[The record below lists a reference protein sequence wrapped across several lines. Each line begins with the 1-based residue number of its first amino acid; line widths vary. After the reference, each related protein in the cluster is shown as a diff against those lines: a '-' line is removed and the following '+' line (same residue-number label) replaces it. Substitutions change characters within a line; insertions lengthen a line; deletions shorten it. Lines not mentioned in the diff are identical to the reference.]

1 LQKLRIKGRYSLNG
15 ELNISG
21 SKNAAL
27 PIMAA
32 CLLCSEEV
40 EIDNIPALRDINTM
54 IRLITYMGVKI
65 SKTSDNTVKINAH
78 RIKEK
83 FAPYDLVKTMR
94 ASILVLGP
102 LLARF
107 GEAVVSLPGGCAIGA
122 RPVNLHIEGLKAMGA
137 EIDLKNG
144 YIHAKAR
151 RLKGCEFSFNPVSV
165 TGTANLMMAAC
176 LAEGATILNNCAKEP
191 EIVNLGEFLIS
202 MGAKINGLGSDHILI
217 EGVDKL
223 EATACRVIPDRIEA
237 ATFLIAALITKS
249 NLKLNGALAEH
260 LREPINLLEEAGA
273 SISIAQEFIEVT
285 SLNEIIPVS
294 FTTSPYPGIPTDIQA
309 QLMVLNVLAQ
319 GESSI
324 EETIFENRFMHVLEL
339 QRMGANIKLQS
350 NIAKIKGVSQ
360 LQSAQVMATDLRA
373 SAALVL
379 AALAANGETEI
390 DRIYHIDRGYENIDK
405 KLSLIGA
412 QVERIES

>member
-1 LQKLRIKGRYSLNG
+1 LQKLRINGGYSLNG
-15 ELNISG
+15 EVNISG

-40 EIDNIPALRDINTM
+40 VLDNIPALRDINTM
-54 IRLITYMGVKI
+54 IRLITYMGVEI
-65 SKTSDNTVKINAH
+65 SKTSDNTLKINAH

-151 RLKGCEFSFNPVSV
+151 QLKGCEFSFNPVSV

-202 MGAKINGLGSDHILI
+202 MGANINGLGSDQILI

-223 EATACRVIPDRIEA
+223 EATTCRVIPDRIEA

-260 LREPINLLEEAGA
+260 LKEPMNLLKEAGA
-273 SISIAQEFIEVT
+273 SISVAEEFIEVT

-339 QRMGANIKLQS
+339 QRMGANIELQS
-350 NIAKIKGVSQ
+350 NVAKIKGVNQ

-379 AALAANGETEI
+379 AALVAHGETEI

>member
-1 LQKLRIKGRYSLNG
+1 MQKLRINGRYPLNG
-15 ELNISG
+15 EVNISG

-40 EIDNIPALRDINTM
+40 VLDNIPALRDINTM

-107 GEAVVSLPGGCAIGA
+107 GEAIVSLPGGCAIGA

-202 MGAKINGLGSDHILI
+202 MGANLNGLGSDQILI

-223 EATACRVIPDRIEA
+223 EATTCRVIPDRIEA

-260 LREPINLLEEAGA
+260 LKEPMNLLKEAGA
-273 SISIAQEFIEVT
+273 SISVAEEFIEVT

-339 QRMGANIKLQS
+339 QRMGANIELQS
-350 NIAKIKGVSQ
+350 NIAKIKGVNQ

-379 AALAANGETEI
+379 AALVAHGETEI
-390 DRIYHIDRGYENIDK
+390 DRIYHIDRGYENIDQ

>member
-1 LQKLRIKGRYSLNG
+1 MQKLRINGRYSLNG
-15 ELNISG
+15 EVNISG

-40 EIDNIPALRDINTM
+40 ALDNIPALRDINTM
-54 IRLITYMGVKI
+54 IRLITYMGVEI

-151 RLKGCEFSFNPVSV
+151 QLKGCEFSFNPVSV

-202 MGAKINGLGSDHILI
+202 MGANINGLGSDQILI

-223 EATACRVIPDRIEA
+223 EATTCRVIPDRIEA

-260 LREPINLLEEAGA
+260 LKEPMNLLKEAGA
-273 SISIAQEFIEVT
+273 SISVAEEFIEVT

-339 QRMGANIKLQS
+339 QRMGANIELQS
-350 NIAKIKGVSQ
+350 NVAKIKGVNQ

-379 AALAANGETEI
+379 AALVAHGETEI

>member
-1 LQKLRIKGRYSLNG
+1 V
-15 ELNISG
+15 NISG

-40 EIDNIPALRDINTM
+40 ALDNIPALRDINTM
-54 IRLITYMGVKI
+54 IRLITYMGVEI

-202 MGAKINGLGSDHILI
+202 MGANINGLGSDQILI

-223 EATACRVIPDRIEA
+223 EATTCRVIPDRIEA

>member
-1 LQKLRIKGRYSLNG
+1 MQKLRINGGYSLNG
-15 ELNISG
+15 EVNISG

-40 EIDNIPALRDINTM
+40 VLDNIPALRDINTM
-54 IRLITYMGVKI
+54 IRLITYMGVEI
-65 SKTSDNTVKINAH
+65 SKTSDNTLKINAH

-151 RLKGCEFSFNPVSV
+151 QLKGCEFSFNPVSV

-202 MGAKINGLGSDHILI
+202 MGANINGLGSDQILI

-223 EATACRVIPDRIEA
+223 EATTCRVIPDRIEA

-260 LREPINLLEEAGA
+260 LKEPMNLLKEAGA
-273 SISIAQEFIEVT
+273 SISVAQEFIEVT

-339 QRMGANIKLQS
+339 QRMGANIELQS
-350 NIAKIKGVSQ
+350 NVAKIKGVNQ

-379 AALAANGETEI
+379 AALVANGETEI

>member
-1 LQKLRIKGRYSLNG
+1 MQKLRINGRYSLNG
-15 ELNISG
+15 EVNISG

-40 EIDNIPALRDINTM
+40 VLDNIPALRDINTM
-54 IRLITYMGVKI
+54 IRLITYMGVET
-65 SKTSDNTVKINAH
+65 SKTSDNTLKINAH

-202 MGAKINGLGSDHILI
+202 MGANLNGLGSDQILI

-223 EATACRVIPDRIEA
+223 EATTCRVIPDRIEA

-273 SISIAQEFIEVT
+273 SISVAEEFIEVT

-339 QRMGANIKLQS
+339 QRMGANIELQS
-350 NIAKIKGVSQ
+350 NIAKIKGVNQ

-379 AALAANGETEI
+379 AALVAHGETEI

>member
-1 LQKLRIKGRYSLNG
+1 MQKLRINGGYSLNG
-15 ELNISG
+15 EVNISG

-40 EIDNIPALRDINTM
+40 ALDNIPALRDINTM
-54 IRLITYMGVKI
+54 IRLITYMGVET
-65 SKTSDNTVKINAH
+65 SKTSDNTLKINAH

-144 YIHAKAR
+144 YIHANAR
-151 RLKGCEFSFNPVSV
+151 QLKGCEFSFNPVSV

-202 MGAKINGLGSDHILI
+202 MGANINGLGSDQILI

-223 EATACRVIPDRIEA
+223 EATTCRVIPDRIEA

-260 LREPINLLEEAGA
+260 LKEPMNLLKEAGA
-273 SISIAQEFIEVT
+273 SISVAEEFIEVT

-339 QRMGANIKLQS
+339 QRMGANIELQS
-350 NIAKIKGVSQ
+350 NVAKIKGVNQ

-379 AALAANGETEI
+379 AALVAHGETEI

>member
-40 EIDNIPALRDINTM
+40 EIDNIPALQDINTM

-379 AALAANGETEI
+379 AALVANGETEI

>member
-1 LQKLRIKGRYSLNG
+1 MQKLRINGRYSLNG
-15 ELNISG
+15 EVNISG

-40 EIDNIPALRDINTM
+40 ALDNIPALRDINTM

-78 RIKEK
+78 RIKEN

-260 LREPINLLEEAGA
+260 LREPINLLGEAGA

-379 AALAANGETEI
+379 AALVANGETEI

>member
-1 LQKLRIKGRYSLNG
+1 MQKLRINGRYSLNG
-15 ELNISG
+15 EVNISG

-40 EIDNIPALRDINTM
+40 VLDNIPALRDINTM
-54 IRLITYMGVKI
+54 IRLITYMGVEI
-65 SKTSDNTVKINAH
+65 SKTSDNTLKINAH

-151 RLKGCEFSFNPVSV
+151 QLKGCEFSFNPVSV

-202 MGAKINGLGSDHILI
+202 MGANLNGLGSDQILI

-223 EATACRVIPDRIEA
+223 EATTCRVIPDRIEA

-260 LREPINLLEEAGA
+260 LKEPMNLLKEAGA
-273 SISIAQEFIEVT
+273 SISVAEEFIEVT

-339 QRMGANIKLQS
+339 QRMGANIELQS
-350 NIAKIKGVSQ
+350 NIAKIKGVNQ

-379 AALAANGETEI
+379 AALVAHGETEI

>member
-1 LQKLRIKGRYSLNG
+1 
-15 ELNISG
+15 LNISG

-40 EIDNIPALRDINTM
+40 EIDNIPALQDINTM
-54 IRLITYMGVKI
+54 IRLLTYMGVKI

-78 RIKEK
+78 LIKEK

-107 GEAVVSLPGGCAIGA
+107 GEAVVSLPGGCAIGT

-151 RLKGCEFSFNPVSV
+151 RLKGCEFSFDPVSV

-223 EATACRVIPDRIEA
+223 NATTCRVIPDRIEA
-237 ATFLIAALITKS
+237 ATFLIASLITKS
-249 NLKLNGALAEH
+249 NLKLNGASAEH

-273 SISIAQEFIEVT
+273 SISITQEFIEVT
-285 SLNEIIPVS
+285 SLNDIIPVS

-339 QRMGANIKLQS
+339 QRMGANIELQS
-350 NIAKIKGVSQ
+350 NIAKIKGVNQ

-379 AALAANGETEI
+379 AALVANGETEI

>member
-1 LQKLRIKGRYSLNG
+1 MQKLRINGRYSLNG
-15 ELNISG
+15 EVNISG

-40 EIDNIPALRDINTM
+40 VLDNIPALRDINTM
-54 IRLITYMGVKI
+54 IRLITYMGVEI
-65 SKTSDNTVKINAH
+65 SKTSDNTLKINAH

-202 MGAKINGLGSDHILI
+202 MGANINGLGSDQILI

-223 EATACRVIPDRIEA
+223 EATTCRVIPDRIEA

-260 LREPINLLEEAGA
+260 LREPMNLLKEAGA
-273 SISIAQEFIEVT
+273 SISVAEEFIEVT

-339 QRMGANIKLQS
+339 QRMGANIELQS
-350 NIAKIKGVSQ
+350 NIAKIKGVNQ

-379 AALAANGETEI
+379 AALVAHGETEI

>member
-1 LQKLRIKGRYSLNG
+1 MQKLRINGEHSLNG

-40 EIDNIPALRDINTM
+40 EIDNIPVLEDINTM
-54 IRLITYMGVKI
+54 IKLLSHMGVKI
-65 SKTSDNTVKINAH
+65 SKTSDNTLKVNAYE
-78 RIKEK
+78 IKERL
-83 FAPYDLVKTMR
+83 APYDLVKTMR
-94 ASILVLGP
+94 ASIVVLGP

-137 EIDLKNG
+137 EIHLKNG
-144 YIHAKAR
+144 YIHAKAKQ
-151 RLKGCEFSFNPVSV
+151 LKGCEFSFNPVSV
-165 TGTANLMMAAC
+165 TGTANLMMAAS
-176 LAEGATILNNCAKEP
+176 LADGATILNNCAKEP
-191 EIVNLGEFLIS
+191 EIINLGEFLIS
-202 MGAKINGLGSDHILI
+202 MGAKICGLGNNQILI
-217 EGVDKL
+217 EGVEKL
-223 EATACRVIPDRIEA
+223 EATAFHVIPDRIEA
-237 ATFLIAALITKS
+237 ATFLIASLITGGD
-249 NLKLNGALAEH
+249 LKLNGALAEH
-260 LREPINLLEEAGA
+260 LEEPINLLKAAGA
-273 SISIAQEFIEVT
+273 SISIAEEYIAINP
-285 SLNEIIPVS
+285 LNEIIPVS
-294 FTTSPYPGIPTDIQA
+294 FSTSPYPGIPTDIQA

-319 GESSI
+319 GDSSV

-339 QRMGANIKLQS
+339 QRMGADIQLES
-350 NIAKIKGVSQ
+350 NVAKIKGVKQ
-360 LQSAQVMATDLRA
+360 LKSAPVMATDLRA

-379 AALAANGETEI
+379 AALVAKGETEI

-405 KLSLIGA
+405 KLALIGA

>member
-1 LQKLRIKGRYSLNG
+1 MQKLRINGRYSLNG
-15 ELNISG
+15 EVNISG

-40 EIDNIPALRDINTM
+40 VLDNIPALRDINTM
-54 IRLITYMGVKI
+54 IRLITYMGVEI

-107 GEAVVSLPGGCAIGA
+107 GEAIVSLPGGCAIGA

-151 RLKGCEFSFNPVSV
+151 QLKGCEFSFNPVSV

-202 MGAKINGLGSDHILI
+202 MGANLNGLGSDQILI

-223 EATACRVIPDRIEA
+223 EATTCRVIPDRIEA

-339 QRMGANIKLQS
+339 QRMGANIELQS
-350 NIAKIKGVSQ
+350 NVAKIKGVNQ

-379 AALAANGETEI
+379 AALVAHGETEI
-390 DRIYHIDRGYENIDK
+390 DRIYHIDRGYENIDQ

>member
-1 LQKLRIKGRYSLNG
+1 MQKLRINGRYSLNG
-15 ELNISG
+15 EVNISG

-40 EIDNIPALRDINTM
+40 ALDNIPALRDINTM
-54 IRLITYMGVKI
+54 IRLITYMGVET
-65 SKTSDNTVKINAH
+65 SKTSDNTLKINAH

-151 RLKGCEFSFNPVSV
+151 QLKGCKFSFNPVSV

-202 MGAKINGLGSDHILI
+202 MGANINGLGSDQILI

-223 EATACRVIPDRIEA
+223 EATTCRVIPDRIEA

-260 LREPINLLEEAGA
+260 LKEPMNLLKEAGA
-273 SISIAQEFIEVT
+273 SISVAEEFIEVT

-339 QRMGANIKLQS
+339 QRMGANIELQS
-350 NIAKIKGVSQ
+350 NVAKIKGVNQ

-379 AALAANGETEI
+379 AALVAHGETEI

>member
-1 LQKLRIKGRYSLNG
+1 MQKLRIKGRYSLNG

-249 NLKLNGALAEH
+249 NLKLNGASAEH

-273 SISIAQEFIEVT
+273 SISIAQDFIEVT
-285 SLNEIIPVS
+285 PLNEIIPVS

>member
-1 LQKLRIKGRYSLNG
+1 MQKLRINGGYSLNG
-15 ELNISG
+15 EVNISG

-40 EIDNIPALRDINTM
+40 TLDNIPVLRDINTM
-54 IRLITYMGVKI
+54 IRLITYMGVEI
-65 SKTSDNTVKINAH
+65 SKTSDNTLKINAH

-151 RLKGCEFSFNPVSV
+151 QLKGCEFSFNPVSV

-202 MGAKINGLGSDHILI
+202 MGANLNGLGSDQILI

-223 EATACRVIPDRIEA
+223 EATTCRVIPDRIEA

-260 LREPINLLEEAGA
+260 LKEPMNLLKEAGA
-273 SISIAQEFIEVT
+273 SISVAEEFIEVT

-339 QRMGANIKLQS
+339 QRMGANIELQS
-350 NIAKIKGVSQ
+350 NIAKIKGVNQ

-379 AALAANGETEI
+379 AALVAHGETEI
-390 DRIYHIDRGYENIDK
+390 DRIYHIDRGYENIDQ

>member
-1 LQKLRIKGRYSLNG
+1 LQKLRINGGYSLNG
-15 ELNISG
+15 EVNISG

-40 EIDNIPALRDINTM
+40 ALDNIPALRDINTM
-54 IRLITYMGVKI
+54 IRLITYMGVET
-65 SKTSDNTVKINAH
+65 SKTSDNTLKINAH

-151 RLKGCEFSFNPVSV
+151 QLKGCEFSFNPVSV

-202 MGAKINGLGSDHILI
+202 MGANINGLGSDQILI

-223 EATACRVIPDRIEA
+223 EATTCRVIPDRIEA

-260 LREPINLLEEAGA
+260 LKEPMNLLKEAGA
-273 SISIAQEFIEVT
+273 SISVAEEFIEVT

-339 QRMGANIKLQS
+339 QRMGANIELQS
-350 NIAKIKGVSQ
+350 NVAKIKGVNQ

-379 AALAANGETEI
+379 AALVAHGETEI

>member
-1 LQKLRIKGRYSLNG
+1 MQKLRINGRYSLNG
-15 ELNISG
+15 EVNISG
-21 SKNAAL
+21 SKNASL

-40 EIDNIPALRDINTM
+40 VLDNIPALRDINTM

-107 GEAVVSLPGGCAIGA
+107 GEAIVSLPGGCAIGA

-137 EIDLKNG
+137 EIGLKNG

-202 MGAKINGLGSDHILI
+202 MGANLNGLGSDQILI

-223 EATACRVIPDRIEA
+223 EATTCRVIPDRIEA

-249 NLKLNGALAEH
+249 NLKLNGASAEH

-339 QRMGANIKLQS
+339 QRMGANIELQS
-350 NIAKIKGVSQ
+350 NIAKIKGVNQ

-379 AALAANGETEI
+379 AALVANGETEI
-390 DRIYHIDRGYENIDK
+390 DRIYHIDRGYENIDQ

>member
-1 LQKLRIKGRYSLNG
+1 LQKLRINGRYSLNG
-15 ELNISG
+15 EVNISG

-40 EIDNIPALRDINTM
+40 ALDNIPALRDINTM
-54 IRLITYMGVKI
+54 IRLITYMGVEI
-65 SKTSDNTVKINAH
+65 SKTSDNTLKINAH

-151 RLKGCEFSFNPVSV
+151 QLKGCEFSFNPVSV

-202 MGAKINGLGSDHILI
+202 MGANINGLGSDQILI

-223 EATACRVIPDRIEA
+223 EATTCRVIPDRIEA

-249 NLKLNGALAEH
+249 NLKLNGASAEH
-260 LREPINLLEEAGA
+260 LREPMNLLKEAGA
-273 SISIAQEFIEVT
+273 SISIAQDFIEVT
-285 SLNEIIPVS
+285 PLNEIIPVS

-319 GESSI
+319 GESRI

-339 QRMGANIKLQS
+339 QRMGANIELQS
-350 NIAKIKGVSQ
+350 NVAKIKGVNQ

-379 AALAANGETEI
+379 AALVANGETEI